1 VNSRLERNRG
11 LVLSALGTVLVV
23 ALVTLILQHR
33 GGPRT
38 LEIRLDDPALDGK
51 PIEVY
56 VTGAV
61 QSPGVYPLHEGD
73 RVEDALAAAGGAT
86 EDADMDSINLAL
98 RVRDQDQIDVPRA
111 GETIDGAPTSTSAGQ
126 EKINLNSA
134 TAQQLDTL
142 PGIGEVYSQR
152 IVDSRDAEGPFHRTE
167 DLVERKI
174 IPSATY
180 ENIKDLI
187 TVSP

>member
-1 VNSRLERNRG
+1 VNSWLERNRS
-11 LVLSALGTVLVV
+11 LVLSALGAVLVL
-23 ALVTLILQHR
+23 ALVTVILQHR
-33 GGPRT
+33 GGPRP

-61 QSPGVYPLHEGD
+61 QNPGVYPLHEGD
-73 RVEDALAAAGGAT
+73 RVEDALAAAGGVT
-86 EDADMDSINLAL
+86 EDADTESVNLAE
-98 RVRDQDQIDVPRA
+98 RVDDEEKLVIRRQ
-111 GETIDGAPTSTSAGQ
+111 GETPDR
-126 EKINLNSA
+126 ININSA
-134 TAQQLDTL
+134 TAQQLDAL
-142 PGIGEVYSQR
+142 PGIGEVYSQK
-152 IVDSRDAEGPFHRTE
+152 IVESRDAEGPFHRTE
-167 DLVERKI
+167 ELVERKI